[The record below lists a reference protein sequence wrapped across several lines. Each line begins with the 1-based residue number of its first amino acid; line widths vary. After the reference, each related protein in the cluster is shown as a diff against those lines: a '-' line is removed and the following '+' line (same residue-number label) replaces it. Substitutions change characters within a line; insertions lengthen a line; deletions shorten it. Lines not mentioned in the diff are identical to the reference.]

1 METKICFESFR
12 SFFVKIL
19 LTEQLALSMAH
30 FMNRFEK
37 QNKII
42 ALMKNVLLAILT
54 FVSLGVFAQNGSL
67 NLVSEGG
74 AVISFDNETLDYGT
88 IEQNADGE
96 RFFKIT
102 NTGTEPLIISSCKGS
117 CGCTV
122 PQCPKEP
129 VLPGQSTTIKVKYD
143 TNRLGMF
150 TKSVTVSSNATEP
163 EKTVKIT
170 GNVVAPAEK

>member
-1 METKICFESFR
+1 
-12 SFFVKIL
+12 
-19 LTEQLALSMAH
+19 
-30 FMNRFEK
+30 
-37 QNKII
+37 
-42 ALMKNVLLAILT
+42 MKNLLFALFT
-54 FVSLGVFAQNGSL
+54 FVSFAAFAQNGSL
-67 NLVSEGG
+67 NLVSGSG
-74 AVISFDNETLDYGT
+74 PVISFDNETLDYGT

-129 VLPGQSTTIKVKYD
+129 ILPGQSTSIKVKYD
-143 TNRLGMF
+143 TNRLGQF
-150 TKSVTVSSNATEP
+150 TKSVTVSSNASEP

-170 GNVVAPAEK
+170 GNVVAKPE